1 MVTLNQIVNGII
13 EYADAEFVSKLHDW
27 RKWVVGGAI
36 GLAVGNA
43 PQIFETLRSNAM
55 VKALGVISED
65 NMVDIEKIYRI
76 MAQQADKSDIV
87 CDIPLL
93 GAVTFK
99 REDVDKLYTYISR
112 R

>member
-1 MVTLNQIVNGII
+1 
-13 EYADAEFVSKLHDW
+13 
-27 RKWVVGGAI
+27 
-36 GLAVGNA
+36 
-43 PQIFETLRSNAM
+43 M